1 MFSDE
6 LEKISW
12 EETTKAIYS
21 KTDADVRRALGKKEH
36 LDVNDFMA
44 LISPAATPYLEV
56 MARLSQKYTMERFG
70 KTISM
75 FVPLYLTNSCTNSC
89 VYCGFHISNPMK
101 RTILTEEEIVN
112 EYKAIKRLAPFENLL
127 LVTGENP
134 AAAGVPYIARALD
147 LAKPYFSNLQIEV
160 MPLKAEEY
168 QELIK
173 RDLKRLD
180 GEKQAYQYRKA
191 ELQHILEDSRSM
203 AIICTIAVIICI
215 LVLLILQYGFSMNTG
230 IGYVAAAALGAAAI
244 TAVFLKYN
252 NASEELSRVENGIG
266 RIIRLQNTVKIRYV
280 NNTHL
285 LDYLY
290 MKYQVS
296 SAREL
301 QKDYQDYQQEREE
314 RERYYSAEKDLD
326 ECQKDLIHELRRFQI
341 QDPMIWIHQT
351 RGLLDKKEMVEIRH
365 SLIIRRQ
372 SLRRRMDYNKEVVA
386 GKAQDEI
393 KDLAKKYPRYARE
406 IMDTVDEYE
415 KDFS

>member
-1 MFSDE
+1 MSFFDKIFPWRKNQEDPMYEIDDWNEIVYDRDDLQINDKQQREDYIKGCLEQIAEASTE
-6 LEKISW
+6 LENLKHEYNMVTSYLKDM
-12 EETTKAIYS
+12 EEIESLPEEEMLLLQSYA
-21 KTDADVRRALGKKEH
+21 RRIEELSDKQSDYARRERK
-36 LDVNDFMA
+36 LDEA
-44 LISPAATPYLEV
+44 
-56 MARLSQKYTMERFG
+56 KYRQMER
-70 KTISM
+70 M
-75 FVPLYLTNSCTNSC
+75 
-89 VYCGFHISNPMK
+89 
-101 RTILTEEEIVN
+101 E
-112 EYKAIKRLAPFENLL
+112 
-127 LVTGENP
+127 
-134 AAAGVPYIARALD
+134 D
-147 LAKPYFSNLQIEV
+147 EV
-160 MPLKAEEY
+160 QEGCEKLLKAEEY
-168 QELIK
+168 QVLIK

>member
-1 MFSDE
+1 MSFFDKIFPWRKNQEDPMYEIDDWNEIVYDRDDLQINDKQQREDYIKGCLEQIAEASTE
-6 LEKISW
+6 LENLKHEYNMVTSYLKDM
-12 EETTKAIYS
+12 EEIESLPEEEMLLLQSYA
-21 KTDADVRRALGKKEH
+21 RRIEELSDKQSDYARRERK
-36 LDVNDFMA
+36 LDEA
-44 LISPAATPYLEV
+44 
-56 MARLSQKYTMERFG
+56 KYRQMER
-70 KTISM
+70 M
-75 FVPLYLTNSCTNSC
+75 
-89 VYCGFHISNPMK
+89 
-101 RTILTEEEIVN
+101 E
-112 EYKAIKRLAPFENLL
+112 
-127 LVTGENP
+127 
-134 AAAGVPYIARALD
+134 D
-147 LAKPYFSNLQIEV
+147 EV
-160 MPLKAEEY
+160 QEGCEKLLKAEEY

-301 QKDYQDYQQEREE
+301 QKEYQDYQQEREE

>member
-1 MFSDE
+1 MSFFDKIFPWRKNQEDPMYEIDDWNEIVYDRDDLQINDKQQREDYIKGCLEQIAEASTE
-6 LEKISW
+6 LENLKHEYNMVTSYLKDM
-12 EETTKAIYS
+12 EEIESLPEEEMLLLQSYA
-21 KTDADVRRALGKKEH
+21 RRIEELSDKQSDYARRERK
-36 LDVNDFMA
+36 LDEA
-44 LISPAATPYLEV
+44 
-56 MARLSQKYTMERFG
+56 KYRQMER
-70 KTISM
+70 M
-75 FVPLYLTNSCTNSC
+75 
-89 VYCGFHISNPMK
+89 
-101 RTILTEEEIVN
+101 E
-112 EYKAIKRLAPFENLL
+112 
-127 LVTGENP
+127 
-134 AAAGVPYIARALD
+134 D
-147 LAKPYFSNLQIEV
+147 EV
-160 MPLKAEEY
+160 QEGCEKLLKAEEY

-191 ELQHILEDSRSM
+191 ELLHILEDSRSM

>member
-160 MPLKAEEY
+160 MPLKAKEY
-168 QELIK
+168 QELTNHG
-173 RDLKRLD
+173 LNGCLP
-180 GEKQAYQYRKA
+180 G
-191 ELQHILEDSRSM
+191 ILP
-203 AIICTIAVIICI
+203 V
-215 LVLLILQYGFSMNTG
+215 
-230 IGYVAAAALGAAAI
+230 
-244 TAVFLKYN
+244 
-252 NASEELSRVENGIG
+252 
-266 RIIRLQNTVKIRYV
+266 
-280 NNTHL
+280 
-285 LDYLY
+285 
-290 MKYQVS
+290 
-296 SAREL
+296 
-301 QKDYQDYQQEREE
+301 
-314 RERYYSAEKDLD
+314 
-326 ECQKDLIHELRRFQI
+326 
-341 QDPMIWIHQT
+341 
-351 RGLLDKKEMVEIRH
+351 
-365 SLIIRRQ
+365 
-372 SLRRRMDYNKEVVA
+372 
-386 GKAQDEI
+386 
-393 KDLAKKYPRYARE
+393 
-406 IMDTVDEYE
+406 
-415 KDFS
+415 

>member
-1 MFSDE
+1 MSFFDKIFPWRKNQEDPMYEIDDWNEIVYDRDDLQINDKQQREDYIKGCLEQIAEASTE
-6 LEKISW
+6 LENLKHEYNMVTSYLKDM
-12 EETTKAIYS
+12 EEIESLPEEEMLLLQSYA
-21 KTDADVRRALGKKEH
+21 RRIEELSDKQSDYARRERK
-36 LDVNDFMA
+36 LDEA
-44 LISPAATPYLEV
+44 
-56 MARLSQKYTMERFG
+56 KYRQMER
-70 KTISM
+70 M
-75 FVPLYLTNSCTNSC
+75 
-89 VYCGFHISNPMK
+89 
-101 RTILTEEEIVN
+101 E
-112 EYKAIKRLAPFENLL
+112 
-127 LVTGENP
+127 
-134 AAAGVPYIARALD
+134 D
-147 LAKPYFSNLQIEV
+147 EV
-160 MPLKAEEY
+160 QEGCEKLLKAEEY

-372 SLRRRMDYNKEVVA
+372 SLRRRMDYSKEVVA